1 MDKVFKQLEVTRKE
15 LLDMG
20 LRGNPMLSFKHNKSK
35 TLEIIDELSDEI
47 FKVLVSNNKSMK
59 FLPVPKD
66 ALPEDGDEIGV
77 RLAQITEYL
86 SENVGSN
93 RHTDN
98 ALQTRLT
105 ADKLDLRLMKLN
117 TEAKT
122 YIEEQG
128 VDILYLALGF
138 VNWYEDVNSDIQRKA
153 PLLLIPVKLSRAT
166 AKEGFKVTYTEA
178 DLGSNLTLAAKF
190 KSDFNILLPE
200 FEEDLNVSDY
210 FNSVKKFI
218 SKETRWSV
226 SENEIGLGFFSFG
239 KFQMYKDLDC
249 KTWPEDSQPSD
260 HPVLTAMFDKG
271 FTYNDYENSFPD
283 HNKEEIINCSE
294 LCNFVYDSDPSQ
306 TEAALKAAA
315 GNNLVIQGPPGTGK
329 SQTITNIIADAIA
342 SNKTVLFVAEK
353 MAALEVVKRRLDE
366 CHIGDAVLEIHS
378 HKANKKAILDSIQ
391 KSLHQDAPV
400 IPNRQNEIRQL
411 QESRNQLDN
420 YCNAVN
426 SPILNSSTTYINALG
441 HYIRLTDELVDV
453 EICEIPFEKLRTWND
468 DKITEALT
476 KLSEIQALLSE
487 MGPVNNTPFSLSTK
501 TSFSPIEQQQAE
513 KSINS
518 SQQLINSIFSSIAEI
533 ANSINVNVPKNNHAS
548 NIFLYNATLAIDAP
562 NLIGVDIKNSSW
574 LLKKQQLQDLVK
586 AGFTMSTLEAKNINV
601 VLPQIYD
608 ADHIQTRNTVK
619 MIGNKWWKVFSG
631 DFRAAKKSLQSYC
644 KNELSSNTQD
654 WLTLLD
660 DVMEYQSNMKVFN
673 ETKVAGEQLFSGQ
686 WQGVSSEW
694 DKLTD
699 LTRWMV
705 SLHDSIEQGK
715 SSSDIFSFIHSSSK
729 LTDQKEQLE
738 TIQSHIGDLELNLSD
753 LERIF
758 KLSSRNQLDDYEE
771 YEKLNDLLTVW
782 LQSMSSIYQVA
793 RYNLLLSEFSS
804 YELIELEREI
814 GQWTLEPKLISSVLL
829 FNWYQG
835 LVNYSYDFHDEIKHF
850 DASSHEHIQ
859 KEFKELDA
867 QLMHF
872 SQESLVGRLHS
883 RLPSAS
889 ARGQIEILRKEFG
902 KKRRH
907 IPIRKLISQASEGI
921 QRIKPIFMMSPMSVA
936 TYLPQGEIEF
946 DMVIFDEASQIKV
959 ADAMGSILRG
969 KQTIVVGDS
978 KQMPPTD
985 FFGKAMML
993 DEDEADESM
1002 TADLESV
1009 LSLFVVGG
1017 SPESMLKTHY
1027 RSRHESLIA
1036 FSNDEFYERKLR
1048 IFPSPGTN
1056 VKAKGL
1062 TFNHNPETIYE
1073 RGSSRTNPLEAQ
1085 QIAQSVLKHSIEH
1098 SNLTLGVVAF
1108 SMAQREAIM
1117 LEVERLRRDHNELEE
1132 FFNKAPQGE
1141 GLFVKNLE
1149 NVQGD
1154 ERDVIY
1160 ISIGYGR
1167 TDTGKVTQ
1175 SFGPLNKEGGQR
1187 RLNVLV
1193 TRARLSMEIFC
1204 NFTAEDIKISAE
1216 SSWGLKAFRN
1226 FLHFAQQ
1233 GELLSTNETGKE
1245 PDSPFE
1251 EEVIKVIKDL
1261 GYDVEPQVGCSGY
1274 YLDIAV
1280 RDPLHSGRYILA
1292 VECDGASYHGSA
1304 TARDRDRMR
1313 QGVLEG
1319 LGWRFHRIWST
1330 DWFRNRKDQS
1340 VRLKNAIE
1348 SAIKEQRDLE
1358 GANPVKKPNPVK
1370 NTFKI
1375 QRSEKVEVERF
1386 SLPEYVQT
1394 IIQELPLDSYL
1405 TIYDERPEEIAK
1417 ALLYI
1422 INIESP
1428 IHKSLLTQ
1436 RLCAFYD
1443 LSRAGAKIRN
1453 IVEIGLDTLKI
1464 KGDVKLKGDFIY
1476 MTDKE
1481 IVARERSSLSSSHRK
1496 FELIASEEIESV
1508 FLHIINESI
1517 SINAKEAMLETVKYF
1532 SYSKVT
1538 SIVENRFNEI
1548 CLDLISKDKICNS
1561 TGELQIF
1568 KS

>member
-1 MDKVFKQLEVTRKE
+1 MNKVVNQLEITRKE

-20 LRGNPMLSFKHNKSK
+20 LRGNPMLSFVHNKSK
-35 TLEIIDELSDEI
+35 TLEIVDELSEEI
-47 FKVLVSNNKSMK
+47 FNVLITCQKSMK
-59 FLPVPKD
+59 FLPIPKGT
-66 ALPEDGDEIGV
+66 LPEDGDETGI

-86 SENVGSN
+86 SESVGSD

-98 ALQTRLT
+98 ALQTRLA
-105 ADKLDLRLMKLN
+105 ADKLDLRLMKVN
-117 TEAKT
+117 AEAKT

-138 VNWYEDVNSDIQRKA
+138 VNWYEDVNSDRQRKA
-153 PLLLIPVKLSRAT
+153 PLILIPVELRRAT
-166 AKEGFKVTYTEA
+166 AKDGFKVAYTEA
-178 DLGSNLTLAAKF
+178 ELGPNLTLAAKF
-190 KSDFNILLPE
+190 KSDFNIVLPDFEDE
-200 FEEDLNVSDY
+200 FNVSEY
-210 FNSVKKFI
+210 FSAVKDSI
-218 SKETRWSV
+218 SKESRWSV
-226 SENEIGLGFFSFG
+226 AENEIALGFFSFG
-239 KFQMYKDLDC
+239 KFQMYKDLDG
-249 KTWPEDSQPSD
+249 KTWPEDSQPSE

-294 LCNFVYDSDPSQ
+294 LCHFVYDSDPSQ

-366 CHIGDAVLEIHS
+366 CHIGEAVLEIHS
-378 HKANKKAILDSIQ
+378 HKANKNAILDSIK
-391 KSLHQDAPV
+391 KSLHQDVPV
-400 IPNRQNEIRQL
+400 VPNRQNEIRQL
-411 QESRNQLDN
+411 QETRKQLDD

-426 SPILNSSTTYINALG
+426 APILNFSATYINALG
-441 HYIRLTDELVDV
+441 HFIRLTDELAEV
-453 EICEIPFEKLRTWND
+453 EICEIPFEKLRSWDD
-468 DKITEALT
+468 DKITEVLN

-487 MGPVNNTPFSLSTK
+487 MGPVSNNPFNISRK
-501 TSFSPIEQQQAE
+501 TSFSPIEQQKSE
-513 KSINS
+513 KLISVTL
-518 SQQLINSIFSSIAEI
+518 QLIKNITSSISII
-533 ANSINVNVPKNNHAS
+533 ANAINVAIPQSNQETNVFINNAS
-548 NIFLYNATLAIDAP
+548 LAIDAP
-562 NLIGVDIKNSSW
+562 NLQGVDIKNGNW

-586 AGFTMSTLEAKNINV
+586 AGSAISTLDSRNKDV

-608 ADHIQTRNTVK
+608 ADIFKLRNTLK
-619 MIGNKWWKVFSG
+619 TIGSKWWKVFSG
-631 DFRAAKKSLQSYC
+631 EFRRAKSSLQSYC
-644 KNELSSNTQD
+644 KNELSANTQD

-660 DVMEYQSNMKVFN
+660 EVMEYQANMKVFN
-673 ETKVAGEQLFSGQ
+673 DAKIAGEQLFAGQ
-686 WQGVSSEW
+686 WQGLSSDW
-694 DKLTD
+694 DALTN
-699 LTRWMV
+699 LVLWMV
-705 SLHDSIEQGK
+705 SLHEKMEEGK
-715 SSSDIFSFIHSSSK
+715 SSKDIFDFLNSSHE
-729 LTDQKEQLE
+729 LIGQKEQLK
-738 TIQSHIGDLELNLSD
+738 TIQSDVNNLTLNLSD
-753 LERIF
+753 LEQIF
-758 KLSSRNQLDDYEE
+758 ELTSTSQFNENKSYGE
-771 YEKLNDLLTVW
+771 LNALLMMW
-782 LQSMSSIYQVA
+782 IDSISSIYQVA
-793 RYNLLLSEFSS
+793 RYNLLLQDFSS
-804 YELIELEREI
+804 YELIELEKSI
-814 GQWTLEPKLISSVLL
+814 GQWNLEPKLLSSILL

-835 LVNYSYDFHDEIKHF
+835 LVNYAYGLHDAIKHF
-850 DASSHEHIQ
+850 DASSHEYIQ

-867 QLMHF
+867 QLMNF
-872 SQESLVGRLHS
+872 SQESLVSKLHA
-883 RLPSAS
+883 RLPSVNAK
-889 ARGQIEILRKEFG
+889 GQIETLRKEFG

-907 IPIRKLISQASEGI
+907 MPIRKLISKAAEGI

-993 DEDEADESM
+993 DEVEADESM

-1048 IFPSPGTN
+1048 IFPSPGTM

-1062 TFNHNPETIYE
+1062 IFNHNPETIYE
-1073 RGSSRTNPLEAQ
+1073 RGTSRTNPLEAQ
-1085 QIAQSVLKHSIEH
+1085 QIAQAVLKHSIEH
-1098 SNLTLGVVAF
+1098 PDLTLGVVAF

-1117 LEVERLRRDHNELEE
+1117 LEVERLRREHNELEA
-1132 FFNKAPQGE
+1132 FFHIAPQGE

-1193 TRARLSMEIFC
+1193 TRARLTMVVFC
-1204 NFTAEDIKISAE
+1204 NFTAEDIKVNAE

-1226 FLHFAQQ
+1226 FLHFAQH
-1233 GELLSTNETGKE
+1233 GELLATNETGKI

-1280 RDPLHSGRYILA
+1280 RDPLHSGRYLLA

-1304 TARDRDRMR
+1304 SARDRDRMR

-1348 SAIKEQRDLE
+1348 VAIENQRKSE
-1358 GANPVKKPNPVK
+1358 GPSSLKKPNVVK
-1370 NTFKI
+1370 EQFTI
-1375 QRSEKVEVERF
+1375 QREEKIEIAKF
-1386 SLPEYVQT
+1386 SLSEYVQT
-1394 IIQELPLDSYL
+1394 DIQELPLSRNL
-1405 TIYDERPEEIAK
+1405 TIYDEADENIIK
-1417 ALLYI
+1417 ALLHI

-1428 IHKSLLTQ
+1428 IHGTLLTQ

-1443 LSRAGAKIRN
+1443 LSRAGAKIRS
-1453 IVEIGLDTLKI
+1453 IVDLCLDTLKCSNEI
-1464 KGDVKLKGDFIY
+1464 EMISDFIY
-1476 MTDKE
+1476 KTNKE
-1481 IVARERSSLSSSHRK
+1481 VVARDRSSLSSSHRK
-1496 FELIASEEIESV
+1496 FELVSPEEIKSV
-1508 FLHIINESI
+1508 FLYVIHESI
-1517 SINAKEAMLETVKYF
+1517 SVNAKDAMLETVKYF
-1532 SYSKVT
+1532 GYSKVT
-1538 SIVENRFNEI
+1538 ALVESRFKQI
-1548 CLDLISKDKICNS
+1548 CVDLINAGEISNS
-1561 TGELQIF
+1561 TGDLQIS
-1568 KS
+1568 K